1 MRLVPTSSSIVEWVV
16 ASEKHQDGTDHLH
29 AFIKYEKKTEWAPR
43 KWDLDGFHGNYQ
55 KARSWQD
62 VKAYCMK
69 GGNLYPPL
77 TWTWPRKKSCGRALN
92 KRLLEEDLTDLVQ
105 EGVVRLQDYL
115 RIKAAKEAFIRDQTA
130 SLPRCVGFIP
140 NTFNLCFPMITGK
153 QRHLWIWSSGANKRK
168 DYLLVG
174 P

>member
-1 MRLVPTSSSIVEWVV
+1 MV

-69 GGNLYPPL
+69 GGNFISSFDVDAA
-77 TWTWPRKKSCGRALN
+77 TRKKSCGRAFEQETSL
-92 KRLLEEDLTDLVQ
+92 KRISLIFTRGSSPASGLLENKGC
-105 EGVVRLQDYL
+105 EGGLY
-115 RIKAAKEAFIRDQTA
+115 
-130 SLPRCVGFIP
+130 
-140 NTFNLCFPMITGK
+140 
-153 QRHLWIWSSGANKRK
+153 
-168 DYLLVG
+168 
-174 P
+174 